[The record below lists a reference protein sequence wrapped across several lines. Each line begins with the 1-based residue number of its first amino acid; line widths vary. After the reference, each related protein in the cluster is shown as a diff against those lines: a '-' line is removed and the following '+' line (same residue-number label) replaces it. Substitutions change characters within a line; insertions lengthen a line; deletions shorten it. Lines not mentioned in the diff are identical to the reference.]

1 MTLKESLIESY
12 SKNDLRI
19 VVGRAMEIP
28 QEKLNKMSRK
38 KLLPLVSKLSL
49 SQIKNKEEAR

>member
-1 MTLKESLIESY
+1 MTLKQSLIESY